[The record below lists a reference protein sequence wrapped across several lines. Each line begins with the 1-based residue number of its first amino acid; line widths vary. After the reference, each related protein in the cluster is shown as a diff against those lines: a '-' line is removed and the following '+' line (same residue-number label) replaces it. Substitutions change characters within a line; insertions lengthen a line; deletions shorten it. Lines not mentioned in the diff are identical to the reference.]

1 LVSVK
6 AVIILVG
13 ALAFILAGG
22 VGILASARDRLSF
35 ETQSVRESLNPRGDK
50 S

>member
-22 VGILASARDRLSF
+22 VGIIASATDRLRF
-35 ETQSVRESLNPRGDK
+35 ESQNVRQSLNPRGDK